1 MVTRATSRWI
11 PTVRSSPR
19 PRSPRATPGTP
30 PPPRTWSRDLFPD
43 PAGTPD
49 PACTGD
55 PVGDT
60 PGEPAEPGGVAE
72 PGDVIPDGPVGEPA
86 GVVYGDNAY
95 GTGEF
100 HDRLEGAG
108 IESKCKTQTPTA
120 PGGRFG
126 KDHFE
131 VDLGAG
137 TVGCLGGFTTPIRPA
152 KDGGGTACFGPVCAG
167 CPLREQCTTATAG
180 RTISIGP
187 HEQALAD
194 ARARQTDPAWVADYR
209 ATRPKVERKIAHLMR
224 RTHSG
229 HRARVR
235 GTAKINADFRILATA
250 VNLARLATLGLRF
263 TPAGWATA

>member
-1 MVTRATSRWI
+1 M
-11 PTVRSSPR
+11 
-19 PRSPRATPGTP
+19 
-30 PPPRTWSRDLFPD
+30 
-43 PAGTPD
+43 
-49 PACTGD
+49 
-55 PVGDT
+55 
-60 PGEPAEPGGVAE
+60 AE